1 MFGAE
6 PLKGPEFA
14 HTTWL
19 QKSEGTENSTASAK
33 NEKKIST
40 IRHRRLTSDLPIPL
54 ALWVAMPFVS
64 LKLEDFFVAGRY
76 LVDQSVGLGLLHHA
90 AEGDPAWRVEFYRV
104 GAWTTRPVTRSRA
117 LFNLVKYFP
126 AFRLRPSDTTFSWLG
141 LNSLTL
147 SNGKTIFIPE
157 LAWTRDGPDGLSVD
171 LNLPQHFFLGYK
183 GPTLGML
190 LGVEQH
196 LRMLQETIG
205 RNALDCFIS
214 RHARF
219 KLIINIQTENAGTF
233 SLGASLLQELES
245 MSLSSDDKPL
255 IPSKHSLGGELS
267 LRWTPNT

>member
-19 QKSEGTENSTASAK
+19 QKSKGTENSTDSVK
-33 NEKKIST
+33 NEKKSIT
-40 IRHRRLTSDLPIPL
+40 IRHRRLTSDVPIPL

-64 LKLEDFFVAGRY
+64 LNHEEFFAEGRY
-76 LVDQSVGLGLLHHA
+76 LVDQRTGVGLLHHA
-90 AEGDPAWRVEFYRV
+90 AEGDPAWRVEFYRL
-104 GAWTTRPVTRSRA
+104 GTWTTKPVTRSRA

-147 SNGKTIFIPE
+147 SDGKTIFIPE

-183 GPTLGML
+183 GPIFGMI
-190 LGVEQH
+190 LGVEQQP
-196 LRMLQETIG
+196 RILQETIG
-205 RNALDCFIS
+205 RNTLDCYIS
-214 RHARF
+214 RRARF
-219 KLIINIQTENAGTF
+219 KLILNIQTENSGVF
-233 SLGASLLQELES
+233 SLGASVLEELES
-245 MSLSSDDKPL
+245 MRLTTDDKLLVPNT
-255 IPSKHSLGGELS
+255 HSLGGELS